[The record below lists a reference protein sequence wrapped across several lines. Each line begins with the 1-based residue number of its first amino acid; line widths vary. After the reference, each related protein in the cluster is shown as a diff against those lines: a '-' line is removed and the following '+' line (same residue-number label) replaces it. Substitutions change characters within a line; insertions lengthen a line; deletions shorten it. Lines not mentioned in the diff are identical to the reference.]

1 MSSLIGQLYY
11 FEAVLNRLLLQLI
24 GTDIE
29 NSLFKYKVSY
39 GQLIVIGWTVNE
51 KLCNYHLLVVNVQYA
66 TACLLVFIPKSIFQ
80 HIQFSVQQLKEDM
93 QNQKSNA
100 VYWCG

>member
-39 GQLIVIGWTVNE
+39 GQLIVIG
-51 KLCNYHLLVVNVQYA
+51 
-66 TACLLVFIPKSIFQ
+66 
-80 HIQFSVQQLKEDM
+80 
-93 QNQKSNA
+93 
-100 VYWCG
+100 